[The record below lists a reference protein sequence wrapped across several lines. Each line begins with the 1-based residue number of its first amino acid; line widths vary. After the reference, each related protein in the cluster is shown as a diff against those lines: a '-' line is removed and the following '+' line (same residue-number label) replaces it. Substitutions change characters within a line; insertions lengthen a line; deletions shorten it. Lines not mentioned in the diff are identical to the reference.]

1 MTEII
6 EKTRELGEMIRDS
19 AEMKKLKEAE
29 ANQAQDENAKT
40 LMMEFNMNR
49 MNLGRDLQSGKLTEE
64 EAIKRNNE
72 AFENMVAKSDAI
84 REYVEAKKELD
95 RIVTEVNE
103 VLNFYITGH
112 SSGCSHD
119 CSSCGGCH

>member
-6 EKTRELGEMIRDS
+6 ENTRELVEMIMDS
-19 AEMKKLKEAE
+19 AEIKKLKEAE

>member
-6 EKTRELGEMIRDS
+6 EKTRELGELIRNSD
-19 AEMKKLKEAE
+19 EMKKLKEAE

-64 EAIKRNNE
+64 EAIKKNNE

-103 VLNFYITGH
+103 ILNFYITGQ
-112 SSGCSHD
+112 SGCSHD